1 MLIEYLFISQER
13 NITIFWPQYHDLNIL
28 NLTVSEDNWLS
39 VMKDSLPW
47 NHRPKKGLK
56 TYL

>member
-1 MLIEYLFISQER
+1 MLIEYLFIYQER
-13 NITIFWPQYHDLNIL
+13 NITIFWPQYYDFNIL

-39 VMKDSLPW
+39 VIKDSLPW
-47 NHRPKKGLK
+47 SYRQKNGLK